1 MFRGTSTS
9 LMAPMSNTTEIG
21 PPISFLPVRAQSR
34 PSLSAPKQAAD
45 LICFNPSGAL
55 FRAGKRKAAAQNGAT
70 AAAAVDGRSSILQPA
85 ALLPQ
90 LRRSFTVSPPLAFIG
105 PYSQSRSRERE
116 CGRGTV
122 DQSRNGLVGSVP
134 ADRRGAARCVQEEGS
149 SRAER
154 ATEKVFDSSPVAPV
168 IVIVMSPSSLFP
180 STLALTCGA
189 VRLAF
194 VVVHEK

>member
-1 MFRGTSTS
+1 
-9 LMAPMSNTTEIG
+9 L
-21 PPISFLPVRAQSR
+21 
-34 PSLSAPKQAAD
+34 
-45 LICFNPSGAL
+45 NPSGAL

-70 AAAAVDGRSSILQPA
+70 ATAAVDGRSSILQPT

-90 LRRSFTVSPPLAFIG
+90 LRRSFAVSPPLAFIG
-105 PYSQSRSRERE
+105 SVFPKQEQRERE

-134 ADRRGAARCVQEEGS
+134 AGRRGSARCVQEEGS

-154 ATEKVFDSSPVAPV
+154 ATEKVFDFSPVAPV
-168 IVIVMSPSSLFP
+168 IVIVMSSSSLFP